1 MPNLEETSSCVLP
14 TPAQAQVHGRGGK
27 MDDAASGPQWLPIV
41 EAKPTFTGLKGA
53 IDAGG
58 AAHVGSET
66 YHYSH
71 RH

>member
-1 MPNLEETSSCVLP
+1 
-14 TPAQAQVHGRGGK
+14 

-53 IDAGG
+53 FDAGG
-58 AAHVGSET
+58 EAHVGSET
-66 YHYSH
+66 YHYYYYNSH